1 MCLQLLHSPNS
12 YHMFRG
18 GKLLLKSYNFAE
30 VISFLT
36 LNKGHIYNTSSLF
49 IHYLLL
55 ILVRERMATFI
66 RFIQHPFPTPPSV
79 YSFLYRYLSL
89 YPMIYEGY
97 TWRKLLID
105 LPACVCWRGKIG
117 RKKINSSAR

>member
-55 ILVRERMATFI
+55 ILVRERLSTFI

-79 YSFLYRYLSL
+79 YSFLYWYLSL

-97 TWRKLLID
+97 TWRKLFID